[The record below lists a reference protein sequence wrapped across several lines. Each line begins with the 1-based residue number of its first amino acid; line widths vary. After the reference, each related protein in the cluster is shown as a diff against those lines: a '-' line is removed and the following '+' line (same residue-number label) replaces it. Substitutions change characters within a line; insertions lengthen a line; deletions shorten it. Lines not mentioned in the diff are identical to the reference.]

1 MNNTWS
7 LSEAKAKLSE
17 VVRRARKTPQIITVR
32 GVPKVEFISIAE
44 YLRGG
49 GKMSDFDDD
58 PPRPSTPKPRKKSRK

>member
-58 PPRPSTPKPRKKSRK
+58 PPGSSTPKPRKKSRK